1 MEILFA
7 IFGILLAVALATNEQ
22 NKINKNRNGFDGDD
36 DFDY

>member
-7 IFGILLAVALATNEQ
+7 ILGILLAVALATNET
-22 NKINKNRNGFDGDD
+22 NKINKNRNGFEADD